1 MEWRVYLAMKSK
13 KVWQIKLGLVLIALT
28 VAIYYLHFIIFHD
41 VHHIFIYLLGDIAFL
56 PLEVLIVTLIIHRVL
71 SRKEKQAKMEKLNM
85 VIGAFFSEL
94 GFKLLSYISDSDPN
108 LDQIKSYLVID
119 GDWDNEKFIKVERML
134 KSYNYEVDRIKIDL
148 VLLRGLLKERRD
160 FLLRLIENP
169 VLLEHESFTELLR
182 SVFHIT
188 EELENREDL
197 SSLPESDLDHIAA
210 DLKRV
215 YINIISQWLKYMLHL
230 KDNFPYLFSLA
241 MRSNPFDDNSSFI
254 VS

>member
-1 MEWRVYLAMKSK
+1 MKSK
-13 KVWQIKLGLVLIALT
+13 KIWQIKLGLVLIVLT
-28 VAIYYLHFIIFHD
+28 AAIYYLHFIIFHD

-71 SRKEKQAKMEKLNM
+71 SHKEKQVKLEKLNM

-108 LDQIKSYLVID
+108 LDRIKSYLVID
-119 GDWDNEKFIKVERML
+119 GDWDNEKFIKVERIL
-134 KSYNYEVDRIKIDL
+134 KSYNYEVDRTKIDW

>member
-1 MEWRVYLAMKSK
+1 MKSK
-13 KVWQIKLGLVLIALT
+13 KIWQIKLGLVLIVLT
-28 VAIYYLHFIIFHD
+28 AAIYYLHFIIFHD

-71 SRKEKQAKMEKLNM
+71 SHKEKQVKLEKLNM

-108 LDQIKSYLVID
+108 LDRIKSYLVID
-119 GDWDNEKFIKVERML
+119 GDWDNEKFIKVERIL
-134 KSYNYEVDRIKIDL
+134 KSYNYEVDRTKIDW

-215 YINIISQWLKYMLHL
+215 YTNIISQWLKYMLHL

>member
-1 MEWRVYLAMKSK
+1 MKSK

-56 PLEVLIVTLIIHRVL
+56 PLEVLIVTLIIHRAL
-71 SRKEKQAKMEKLNM
+71 SHKEKQGRLEKLNM

>member
-1 MEWRVYLAMKSK
+1 MKSK

>member
-1 MEWRVYLAMKSK
+1 MKSK

-108 LDQIKSYLVID
+108 LDQIKSYLVVD

-215 YINIISQWLKYMLHL
+215 YTNIISQWLKYMLHL

>member
-71 SRKEKQAKMEKLNM
+71 SRKEKQVKLEKLNM

-169 VLLEHESFTELLR
+169 VLLEHESFT
-182 SVFHIT
+182 
-188 EELENREDL
+188 
-197 SSLPESDLDHIAA
+197 
-210 DLKRV
+210 
-215 YINIISQWLKYMLHL
+215 
-230 KDNFPYLFSLA
+230 
-241 MRSNPFDDNSSFI
+241 
-254 VS
+254 